1 MRIEAAVVVR
11 PEFLRFIDMV
21 YYLPFM
27 LFDDDPVFE
36 EAAADLGARAR

>member
-1 MRIEAAVVVR
+1 MRTEAAVAAR
-11 PEFLRFIDMV
+11 PEFLRSIDMV